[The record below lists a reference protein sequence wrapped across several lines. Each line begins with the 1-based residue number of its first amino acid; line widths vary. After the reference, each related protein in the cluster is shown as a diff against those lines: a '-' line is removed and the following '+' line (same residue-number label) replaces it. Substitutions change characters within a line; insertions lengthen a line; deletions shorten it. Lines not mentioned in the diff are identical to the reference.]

1 MTELQNNDILT
12 YTTMDYTG
20 YYQQT
25 NSTLC
30 SPIGVI
36 NCNADNSISI
46 ITANNADQILRLTK
60 FNFIIKN
67 SPFVGLSTF
76 IVTVYDDTKLY
87 IKQNSTFVINVQ

>member
-1 MTELQNNDILT
+1 LQNNDILT
-12 YTTMDYTG
+12 YTTTDYTG
-20 YYQQT
+20 YHLT

-87 IKQNSTFVINVQ
+87 IKQNSTFFINVQ